1 MAQELIIGFA
11 IAALRILASLALSAG
26 ALYTGISF
34 FDRMTA
40 GIEEWKEMKKGNAA
54 IGILL
59 VSVMVG
65 MLLLM
70 EQRIGELVFSIQ
82 IPTTEIPLQAV
93 LLIIAFT
100 VLNYLLGLLA
110 SVLIIFLTIN
120 LVDRITPNL
129 DEFSELKKGNIAV
142 GLVLSA
148 ALLLV
153 IFAAR
158 PSIESAFTALLSLES
173 TFI

>member
-1 MAQELIIGFA
+1 MVQELIIGFA

-26 ALYTGISF
+26 ALYIGIGF

-40 GIEEWKEMKKGNAA
+40 GIEEWKEMRKGNAA

-59 VSVMVG
+59 ASVMAG

-70 EQRIGELVFSIQ
+70 EQRIGELAFSIQ
-82 IPTTEIPLQAV
+82 VPTAAIPMQAV
-93 LLIIAFT
+93 ALIMAFT
-100 VLNYLLGLLA
+100 FLNYILGLLA
-110 SVLIIFLTIN
+110 SVIIIFLTIN
-120 LVDRITPNL
+120 LADRITPDI

-142 GLVLSA
+142 ALVLSA

-173 TFI
+173 TFL